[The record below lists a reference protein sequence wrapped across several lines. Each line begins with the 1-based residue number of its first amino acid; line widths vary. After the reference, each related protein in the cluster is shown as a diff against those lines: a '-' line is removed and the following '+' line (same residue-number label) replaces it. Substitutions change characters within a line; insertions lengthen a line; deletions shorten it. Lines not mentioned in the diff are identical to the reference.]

1 MNDANSPP
9 RLVTYE
15 FILFCLITIAT
26 FCTISIFYSFHHY
39 LVKIDIPP
47 LWRGIIVG
55 LEPMTAFILR
65 LVILPWLQVRD
76 TPAIIAASV
85 VAMIFI
91 GLGYLWAST
100 VASLIVLRI
109 FHGAAI
115 VFLTVA
121 VTALGV
127 NFIPPERSG
136 QAFGIVLIVTIAP
149 YAFIPPI
156 AEAILPYL
164 RNEAD
169 LYAGVSIFVFIALL
183 LLAWGWKRI
192 TGYLAGMDDAL
203 LRRPNRRELFNNFR
217 IAAVRKMLW
226 CFFLVYLVHATLFF
240 FLKDLTLEIT
250 AGRVGAFFSIFMTM
264 SIAVRLVGSHYFDR
278 ANKKKLLLAGFA
290 AMATCFAVLP
300 TAGSPGLYYLLA
312 GLYGLGMGIIMPV
325 MNALL
330 FTASPPA
337 LRGLNVNMTM
347 FTLDLG
353 YLIMPYLG
361 GLLIALGMGF
371 SILFYAGAGF
381 AALAAVIAGTVK
393 TTVD

>member
-1 MNDANSPP
+1 
-9 RLVTYE
+9 VTYE

-300 TAGSPGLYYLLA
+300 TTGSPGLYYLLA

-353 YLIMPYLG
+353 YFIMPYMG

>member
-1 MNDANSPP
+1 M
-9 RLVTYE
+9 TYE

-353 YLIMPYLG
+353 YFIMPYLG

>member
-1 MNDANSPP
+1 M
-9 RLVTYE
+9 TYE

-300 TAGSPGLYYLLA
+300 TTGSPGLYYLLA

-353 YLIMPYLG
+353 YFIMPYLG

>member
-312 GLYGLGMGIIMPV
+312 GLYGL
-325 MNALL
+325 
-330 FTASPPA
+330 
-337 LRGLNVNMTM
+337 
-347 FTLDLG
+347 
-353 YLIMPYLG
+353 
-361 GLLIALGMGF
+361 
-371 SILFYAGAGF
+371 
-381 AALAAVIAGTVK
+381 
-393 TTVD
+393 

>member
-300 TAGSPGLYYLLA
+300 TTGSPGLYYLLA

-353 YLIMPYLG
+353 YFIMPYMG

>member
-1 MNDANSPP
+1 LNDANSPP

-353 YLIMPYLG
+353 YFIMPYMG

>member
-278 ANKKKLLLAGFA
+278 ANKKKLLLAGSA

-353 YLIMPYLG
+353 YFIMPYLG

>member
-353 YLIMPYLG
+353 YFIMPYLG

>member
-1 MNDANSPP
+1 
-9 RLVTYE
+9 VTYE

-353 YLIMPYLG
+353 YFIMPYLG

>member
-1 MNDANSPP
+1 LNDANSPP

-300 TAGSPGLYYLLA
+300 TTGSPGLYYLLA

-353 YLIMPYLG
+353 YFIMPYMG

>member
-9 RLVTYE
+9 RLLTYE
-15 FILFCLITIAT
+15 FIVFCLITITT
-26 FCTISIFYSFHHY
+26 FCTVSIFYSFHHY
-39 LVKIDIPP
+39 LVEIGIPP
-47 LWRGIIVG
+47 SWRGLIIG
-55 LEPMTAFILR
+55 IEPMTAFILR

-76 TPAIIAASV
+76 TPAIIAAST

-91 GLGYLWAST
+91 GFGYLCATT

-136 QAFGIVLIVTIAP
+136 QAFGIFLVVTIAP
-149 YAFIPPI
+149 YAFIPPM

-169 LYAGVSIFVFIALL
+169 LYAGVSIFVFFALL
-183 LLAWGWKRI
+183 LLARGWKRI
-192 TGYLAGMDDAL
+192 ASYIAGMDGAL
-203 LRRPNRRELFNNFR
+203 LRRPTRVELYDNFS
-217 IAAVRKMLW
+217 IATVRKMLW
-226 CFFLVYLVHATLFF
+226 CFSLVYLIHATLFF

-250 AGRVGAFFSIFMTM
+250 VGRVGTFFSIFMTM
-264 SIAVRLVGSHYFDR
+264 TIAVRLAGSRYFDR
-278 ANKKKLLLAGFA
+278 VNKKKLLLAGFA

-312 GLYGLGMGIIMPV
+312 GLYGLGMGVIMPV

-330 FTASPPA
+330 FAASPPA
-337 LRGLNVNMTM
+337 LRGINVNMTM

-353 YLIMPYLG
+353 YFIMPYLG

-381 AALAAVIAGTVK
+381 AVLAAAIVGTVK
-393 TTVD
+393 TPGD

>member
-353 YLIMPYLG
+353 YFIMPYMG

>member
-1 MNDANSPP
+1 M
-9 RLVTYE
+9 TYE

-300 TAGSPGLYYLLA
+300 TTGSPGLYYLLA

-353 YLIMPYLG
+353 YFIMPYMG

>member
-1 MNDANSPP
+1 LNDANSPP

-353 YLIMPYLG
+353 YFIMPYLG

>member
-300 TAGSPGLYYLLA
+300 TTGSPGLYYLLA

-353 YLIMPYLG
+353 YFIMPYLG